1 MNNIFNYK
9 EIFYKVLPPLSLFIC
24 FSLAF
29 WSALHKM
36 SYRWSGGD
44 NNYCYLVV
52 PLFLY
57 LCWDRRNKPSAG
69 GDQKL
74 EVGGG
79 KDRRLE
85 DQKLR
90 KLEGEQVEGFRFGEF
105 TWSIFGLVPI
115 FFSIGLILVGEMGSV
130 ETLAYTG
137 IWGCIVGLVMV
148 LYGWRIRY
156 LIFPLIILLF
166 IVPLPPYI
174 NRMLTF
180 QLKLAASSLATL
192 MLRVSGVSVFQDG
205 NVIDLGVS
213 QLQVVDACS
222 GLRYLIPLVLLALL
236 VGYFFS
242 KGLWR
247 RVVLLFFV
255 IPISVFLNS
264 FRIWITG
271 ILTVNGHG
279 ELAENLFHDF
289 TGWLVF
295 MIAGAMLFGITLVL
309 KRIGRVRPT
318 AVGGAQSSR
327 LEVGGKKGFRPAA
340 DGGSLRSRLEV
351 GGEKGKSSELRGKEQ
366 IGWTKPIVLT
376 AIACLLFITSGYA
389 LKKIPSARNLPQRQ
403 DFKSFPMQIGEWQG
417 KRSYIEQEILDQL
430 WSDDYV
436 QATYFKPNSRNAIH
450 VLIPFYEYQAAH
462 HTAHAPQACLL
473 GGGWALTQS
482 IERTI
487 KMDDGQQIT
496 LMTMNLEKGNSKILG
511 SYFFFMRGRVI
522 TSPWINKFYLM
533 WDSFSRQ
540 RTDGALVR
548 AEMVVAPGQSMD
560 DAWVELAGFIAGMW
574 EILPKYVPE

>member
-1 MNNIFNYK
+1 MQNSYLLRHNLTKF
-9 EIFYKVLPPLSLFIC
+9 LFPAVILLC
-24 FSLAF
+24 FTIAYWTSYQ
-29 WSALHKM
+29 KM
-36 SYRWSGGD
+36 SIRWSGGD

-57 LCWDRRNKPSAG
+57 LCWDMRKKGALG
-69 GDQKL
+69 AQ
-74 EVGGG
+74 E
-79 KDRRLE
+79 E
-85 DQKLR
+85 DSKESTGNETQSNTT
-90 KLEGEQVEGFRFGEF
+90 GFKFGEF
-105 TWSIFGLVPI
+105 SWSFWGFVPI
-115 FFSIGLILVGEMGSV
+115 FFSISLILVGELGSV
-130 ETLAYTG
+130 ETLLYIG
-137 IWGCIVGLVMV
+137 IWGCIVGIVTV
-148 LYGWRIRY
+148 LYGRRIKY
-156 LIFPLIILLF
+156 LTFPLIILLF

-192 MLRVSGVSVFQDG
+192 MLRISGVSVFQDG
-205 NVIDLGVS
+205 NIIDLGIT

-222 GLRYLIPLVLLALL
+222 GLRYLIPLLLLALL

-271 ILTVNGHG
+271 ILTIKGYG

-295 MIAGAMLFGITLVL
+295 MIAGAILFGITLVL
-309 KRIGRVRPT
+309 KKIGHPSTIVFTYGAGRPT
-318 AVGGAQSSR
+318 PVESTSSGVAERHSTGQAQAHSD
-327 LEVGGKKGFRPAA
+327 LPNKIDKVEIPVAGM
-340 DGGSLRSRLEV
+340 
-351 GGEKGKSSELRGKEQ
+351 
-366 IGWTKPIVLT
+366 TKPIVLT
-376 AIACLLFITSGYA
+376 AIVCLMFVTSGYA
-389 LKKIPSARNLPQRQ
+389 LKKIPSARNLPQRAE
-403 DFKSFPMQIGEWQG
+403 FKSFPMQIGKWQG
-417 KRSYIEQEILDQL
+417 KRSYIDKEILDQL
-430 WSDDYV
+430 WADDYV
-436 QATYFKPNSRNAIH
+436 QATYFNPKSRNAIH
-450 VLIPFYEYQAAH
+450 VLIPFYEYQGTR

-482 IERTI
+482 KERTI
-487 KMDDGQQIT
+487 KLDDGQHIT

-522 TSPWINKFYLM
+522 TSPWVNKFYLM

-548 AEMVVAPGQSMD
+548 AELVLAPGQSME
-560 DAWVELAGFIAGMW
+560 DAWVELAGFIAGLW
-574 EILPKYVPE
+574 EVLPEYIPN